1 MIHDGKGSL
10 TWIAN
15 DPVKK
20 LWNGNGAVYKVKEK
34 GNLFFLPSKEKGRR
48 TPDHRLIYT
57 TRKKKN
63 KYEKDMVSTV
73 LLPLAIA

>member
-1 MIHDGKGSL
+1 MGCLQRNLRGKKGTFSSRPL
-10 TWIAN
+10 
-15 DPVKK
+15 KK
-20 LWNGNGAVYKVKEK
+20 
-34 GNLFFLPSKEKGRR
+34 KGRR

-73 LLPLAIA
+73 LLPLAIASNFVSSL